1 MPVHQDFPID
11 GVNKSTAL
19 RYGEPHSTGAALELK
34 TLKFEFDCNTVDTGV
49 KI

>member
-19 RYGEPHSTGAALELK
+19 CYGEPHSTGAALELK
-34 TLKFEFDCNTVDTGV
+34 TLK
-49 KI
+49 I